1 MSYKKIKSEGRL
13 HKDLKES
20 LIRIQESLHI
30 AIKEFELA
38 DIHWDNVIDP
48 KIKDDDVLEEVL
60 NKNETFVL
68 NCMRLKQILV
78 TLCYAIQNPEFIPE
92 LQENT
97 IIAAMKH
104 EISTNNPPEEVVD
117 TLLDYMN
124 KTKKY

>member
-38 DIHWDNVIDP
+38 DINWDNVIDP